1 MQVRPVA
8 AHPFLSGRPESRGAI
23 RRMSRIALRFIRAM
37 GNTDRDRAMP
47 FIPHTEHDV
56 REMLAAIGA
65 KDIDTLFDEIPAEL
79 RSRGLEVM
87 PEALTEQGI
96 GRLMSERAARD
107 GQPLC
112 FIGAGAYEHHI
123 PAAVWEITTRGEF
136 YRPTRRIRPRPA
148 RARCNCCTNI
158 RP

>member
-1 MQVRPVA
+1 
-8 AHPFLSGRPESRGAI
+8 
-23 RRMSRIALRFIRAM
+23 
-37 GNTDRDRAMP
+37 
-47 FIPHTEHDV
+47 
-56 REMLAAIGA
+56 
-65 KDIDTLFDEIPAEL
+65 LFDEIPAAL

-136 YRPTRRIRPRPA
+136 YSAYTPYQAEASQGTLQLLYEYQTMMTRLMAMDVSNASLYDGASGSPR
-148 RARCNCCTNI
+148 RC
-158 RP
+158 